1 MQDAGYIFGAYAV
14 IWMVIFGY
22 IIAILSRQT
31 KLRREI
37 QLLKNGLKDR
47 HQGAGALDQIGPPR

>member
-14 IWMVIFGY
+14 IWIVIFGY

-31 KLRREI
+31 KLRRQI

-47 HQGAGALDQIGPPR
+47 H